1 MNNSNLLEQIIKKRR
16 SAKPSLMNGK
26 KIDTAQIHQLLSLAD
41 WAPNH
46 ANTEPW
52 RFIVYENEGLVK
64 FCTDH
69 AALYKTH
76 TAEEKFTEAKYQN
89 LLNMSQTVSHLV
101 LVYMKRTE
109 NARIP
114 LLEEFAAVAA
124 ATQNILLGAESL
136 GIAVLWSTGGMA
148 HHPALKTYLGMAEED
163 IVMGLL
169 YMGYTDE
176 PTKQGKRNIPL
187 ESKTIWNG

>member
-1 MNNSNLLEQIIKKRR
+1 MNDSNHLEQIIKKRR

-26 KIDTAQIHQLLSLAD
+26 KIDAGQIHQLLALGD

-52 RFIVYENEGLVK
+52 RFIVYENAGLIK

-69 AALYKTH
+69 AALYKAH
-76 TAEEKFTEAKYQN
+76 TPEEKFTEAKYQN

-109 NARIP
+109 KARIP

-148 HHPALKTYLGMAEED
+148 HHPAMKTYLGMAEED

-176 PTKQGKRNIPL
+176 PAKQGKRNIPL